1 MIKKQR
7 DKLKP
12 SRGRDQSEARFPIK
26 GVVVARKCKYCQHHE
41 IGIKTKKGYLPLKP
55 GMKIEVIEE

>member
-1 MIKKQR
+1 MVAMQKK
-7 DKLKP
+7 KP
-12 SRGRDQSEARFPIK
+12 KTSKMRDQSDSLLPIK
-26 GVVVARKCKYCQHHE
+26 GVVTARKCKYCEHHE